1 MTKHCSF
8 SMISESRAGSSKKS
22 KSRYDCLDGSRAA
35 GVTSDFQR
43 GVFKRQR
50 GKETGE
56 WGDREVYRSFGN
68 FKFSV
73 VYVNYVVL
81 VLALLKSAPHNGYS
95 GIGLEQGWANSS
107 PWDESGPLPFFHGHK
122 LRMGFAFFKMGEERR
137 RIFYDVK
144 NMWKSNFS
152 VQHK

>member
-22 KSRYDCLDGSRAA
+22 KSRYGGLARSRAA
-35 GVTSDFQR
+35 RVTSDFHR
-43 GVFKRQR
+43 GVFERQR

-68 FKFSV
+68 FRFSL
-73 VYVNYVVL
+73 VYINCRVL
-81 VLALLKSAPHNGYS
+81 VLAPLKSAPHNGYS

-107 PWDESGPLPFFHGHK
+107 PWDESGPPPVFHGHK
-122 LRMGFAFFKMGEERR
+122 LRMGFAFLKTGGKKE
-137 RIFYDVK
+137 
-144 NMWKSNFS
+144 
-152 VQHK
+152 